1 MIPGLPTSASLQM
14 SQTDQR
20 QQKTDTSA
28 QTATR
33 FGSEG
38 GLRSSVVTNFA
49 MGGSSLE
56 ANTGDKPAIPVWA
69 YLAAAGAVAGVAW
82 YLYRRRGRGS

>member
-1 MIPGLPTSASLQM
+1 M
-14 SQTDQR
+14 
-20 QQKTDTSA
+20 
-28 QTATR
+28 
-33 FGSEG
+33 
-38 GLRSSVVTNFA
+38 VTNFA

-82 YLYRRRGRGS
+82 YLYRRRGRA